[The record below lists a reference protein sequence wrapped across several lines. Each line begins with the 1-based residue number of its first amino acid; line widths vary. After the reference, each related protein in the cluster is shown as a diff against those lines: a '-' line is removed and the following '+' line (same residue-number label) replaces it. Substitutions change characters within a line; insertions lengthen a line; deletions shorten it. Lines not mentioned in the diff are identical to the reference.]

1 MLHYASFTTQIRFG
15 VAEMDQVSATSTP
28 TPRQAPNR
36 PSEDTKTIDI
46 RKIRKET
53 EKKHEEIEHIRKRH
67 EELRKDI
74 DRIRLIQMRLNHD
87 DLPRQDEWLKVRG
100 VLRHH
105 SITLFQLGEY
115 LIQPD
120 AGNVMSF
127 GERWWNATL
136 QWYYGWRFCIAFK
149 LMCFRAWRQSESY
162 KPEQCHQE
170 VMPRWGPDPR
180 KCQTCNSY
188 VFQAFSSNFCSY
200 VRF

>member
-87 DLPRQDEWLKVRG
+87 DLPRQDE
-100 VLRHH
+100 
-105 SITLFQLGEY
+105 
-115 LIQPD
+115 
-120 AGNVMSF
+120 
-127 GERWWNATL
+127 
-136 QWYYGWRFCIAFK
+136 
-149 LMCFRAWRQSESY
+149 
-162 KPEQCHQE
+162 
-170 VMPRWGPDPR
+170 
-180 KCQTCNSY
+180 
-188 VFQAFSSNFCSY
+188 
-200 VRF
+200 